1 MKRLFGFFLAAMLVV
16 SCTTTSFAV
25 DSVTD
30 EIDGQD
36 AASVISTNDWQ
47 DITDSTP
54 TESIQSGSII
64 DLKDS
69 EMDTVF
75 AESKQ
80 IALNALP
87 MHGFSADWEIV
98 QETEL
103 YGWNN
108 TVIGYC
114 FDVKNPAPE
123 DDEDPETAY
132 VMVDTDENE
141 FPLYLYGIDGVSP
154 YYGQLF
160 DKAYYLGPLSYFA
173 ESNDSIVNLQTGEQ
187 VSRED
192 FNTALAEGALTTAD
206 ENYFPE
212 EDFTSIR
219 QDYIAGT
226 MPIKASE
233 TGSVDYAANFQWT
246 RGCAPTTIAMLI
258 ASHFR
263 VLNADTLINTLA
275 DHMGTA
281 SNGTTSFAGIRS
293 GSQEYFRRGTL
304 EAPVINTWYSM
315 QSNGTPNVGLSK
327 NPLSVFQTSI
337 DYNFPV
343 GVYCASSNVI
353 TPGFSDGIN
362 SAHMMAGIGYSFGS
376 SGNFITCYTTY
387 QKDGAVSF
395 PVTSNGLKNP
405 AWYLMNWQ
413 VS

>member
-1 MKRLFGFFLAAMLVV
+1 MKRLLGFFLAAILVV
-16 SCTTTSFAV
+16 NCTTTGLAANF
-25 DSVTD
+25 VTD
-30 EIDGQD
+30 EINDHD
-36 AASVISTNDWQ
+36 SASAINGNDWQ
-47 DITDSTP
+47 DIIDSTP
-54 TESIQSGSII
+54 TMATQLDTVITSE
-64 DLKDS
+64 DS
-69 EMDTVF
+69 EMDTIF

-80 IALNALP
+80 IALNTLP
-87 MHGFSADWEIV
+87 MHGFSAEWEIT

-103 YGWNN
+103 YGWSN

-114 FDVKNPAPE
+114 FDMKNPAPE

-132 VMVDTDENE
+132 VMVDTVESE

-154 YYGQLF
+154 YYGLSF
-160 DKAYYLGPLSYFA
+160 DKAYYLGPLSYFV
-173 ESNDSIVNLQTGEQ
+173 ESNDSIVNLQTGEEI
-187 VSRED
+187 SRDD
-192 FNTALAEGALTTAD
+192 FNAALTEGALTTTGED
-206 ENYFPE
+206 CYPE
-212 EDFTSIR
+212 EDYTSIR
-219 QDYIAGT
+219 QDYIAGV
-226 MPIKASE
+226 MPIEASE

-275 DHMGTA
+275 DYMGTA
-281 SNGTTSFAGIRS
+281 SNGSTSFAGIRS
-293 GSQEYFRRGTL
+293 GSQEYFRHGTL

-343 GVYCASSNVI
+343 GVYCASSNVT
-353 TPGFSDGIN
+353 TPGYSDGIKG
-362 SAHMMAGIGYSFGS
+362 AHMMAGIGYSFGS
-376 SGNFITCYTTY
+376 RGNFITCYTTSK
-387 QKDGAVSF
+387 KDGAVSF
-395 PVTSNGLKNP
+395 PVTSNGLKDP